1 MAVILVAGASGGTGR
16 ELLATLRGTDH
27 TVRALTRSADN
38 TRQLLDAGADEVVVG
53 DLLDSADAA
62 EAVEGTDAV
71 LCAVGTPLGL
81 AAVGGPL
88 VDGEGTINLIDA
100 ASDAGADRL
109 VLETSIGVGDS
120 ASGVPLI
127 FRLVFDAFGILDA
140 KNRAERHLRDS
151 SLTHTIVRPG
161 GLTNDPATNDL
172 LVAEGGDT
180 VSGTVPRA
188 DVARLMVAAL
198 DTPESEN
205 RTFEVVARDGARGSP
220 DGLVDVPWG
229 GPMAESTAATDE

>member
-1 MAVILVAGASGGTGR
+1 M
-16 ELLATLRGTDH
+16 ELLSVLQGTDH
-27 TVRALTRSADN
+27 TVRALTRSPDN
-38 TRQLLDAGADEVVVG
+38 HAQLLDAGADEVTVG
-53 DLLDSADAA
+53 DLLVEGEAA
-62 EAVEGTDAV
+62 TAVESIDAV

-100 ASDAGADRL
+100 AESAGVERF

-120 ASGVPLI
+120 RSGVPLV

-140 KNRAERHLRDS
+140 KGRAEQHLRES

-161 GLTNDPATNDL
+161 GLTNDPAGGEL
-172 LVAEGGDT
+172 LIAEGGDT
-180 VSGTVPRA
+180 VSGTVSRA

-198 DTPESEN
+198 DTPESEG
-205 RTFEVVARDGARGSP
+205 RTFEVVARDGVRGSP
-220 DGLVDVPWG
+220 QGLVELPWTTPLG
-229 GPMAESTAATDE
+229 